1 MERAYNEQKKKR
13 AKLLKMKENKECL
26 DRMQRK
32 ADSNLSSSIEK
43 EGIQAMV
50 DNLKKS
56 IANMIKNNR
65 VKESNKIR
73 VMRQLKA

>member
-43 EGIQAMV
+43 EGI
-50 DNLKKS
+50 
-56 IANMIKNNR
+56 
-65 VKESNKIR
+65 
-73 VMRQLKA
+73 

>member
-1 MERAYNEQKKKR
+1 MERAFNEQKKKR

-32 ADSNLSSSIEK
+32 ADSNLSTSIEK
-43 EGIQAMV
+43 DGITAMV
-50 DNLKKS
+50 DNLKLS

-73 VMRQLKA
+73 IMR

>member
-1 MERAYNEQKKKR
+1 
-13 AKLLKMKENKECL
+13 
-26 DRMQRK
+26 
-32 ADSNLSSSIEK
+32 
-43 EGIQAMV
+43 MV

-73 VMRQLKA
+73 VMRQLKALDSADDDGEM

>member
-1 MERAYNEQKKKR
+1 
-13 AKLLKMKENKECL
+13 MKENKECL

>member
-26 DRMQRK
+26 DRIQRK

>member
-13 AKLLKMKENKECL
+13 GKLLKMKENKECM

-32 ADSNLSSSIEK
+32 ADSNLSTSIEK
-43 EGIQAMV
+43 DGITAMV

-65 VKESNKIR
+65 VKETAKIR
-73 VMRQLKA
+73 IMR